1 MVAAAMISRLILLP
15 LVAFASSPRHAFVS
29 TAITSTTTIEQ
40 QRLRREPQQQDSISI
55 LSTTLSSKIHDDEEN
70 NGANSNHLAFHRR
83 ASATRRMVLQ
93 QMLFTTTIGTSGGMV
108 MATPGSATAASVPT
122 TPVSLGAAAEITS
135 RSTYWPLGKVAFS
148 LLPLAGTYTRRA
160 TIFET
165 VCAAKDD
172 GRRDGLD
179 ITTSSG
185 MRNGIVWTLDQ
196 IQGVVNV
203 NVPVRM
209 VVIKVSARTNR
220 CTCTKQSQQTNTNL
234 VSLEI
239 SISKTDKNYTIT
251 QQHYPA
257 IT

>member
-15 LVAFASSPRHAFVS
+15 LVAFASSPRHAFVSNPS

-209 VVIKVSARTNR
+209 VVIKVSARTKN
-220 CTCTKQSQQTNTNL
+220 KPLYMYQTISTNQYQPRL
-234 VSLEI
+234 VGNIDL
-239 SISKTDKNYTIT
+239 KNG
-251 QQHYPA
+251 
-257 IT
+257 